1 MNMQEAGV
9 HAEQMLD
16 AMVKVIHPPVEAA
29 PGPSSEA
36 ICPDFKNDST
46 GTGQVTRRRYV
57 MTIISSERRGNFLGV
72 VERYWKKLGYTITS
86 VRDHKE
92 MPAVFATAPN
102 GFRVSLEFGYAGQA
116 SFDVVSPCVA
126 ESKVTEP
133 SRKPLDPRAV
143 KSDGLPYIH
152 SDFWS
157 RNAPVPPS
165 PSPSVSHHDS

>member
-1 MNMQEAGV
+1 MDMQEAGV
-9 HAEQMLD
+9 HAEEMLD
-16 AMVKVIHPPVEAA
+16 AIIKVIHPSVEAV
-29 PGPSSEA
+29 PGPSNA
-36 ICPDFKNDST
+36 AACPDAKNDST

-57 MTIISSERRGNFLGV
+57 VTIISSERRGNFLGV

-86 VRDHKE
+86 VRNHKE
-92 MPAVFATAPN
+92 MPAIFATAPN

-143 KSDGLPYIH
+143 KSNGLPYVH

-157 RNAPVPPS
+157 RNAPVSS
-165 PSPSVSHHDS
+165 PSPSVSHHDG

>member
-1 MNMQEAGV
+1 
-9 HAEQMLD
+9 MLD

-92 MPAVFATAPN
+92 MPRSSPPHPT
-102 GFRVSLEFGYAGQA
+102 VSGSAWNSVTRARPA
-116 SFDVVSPCVA
+116 STWCLPVSP
-126 ESKVTEP
+126 
-133 SRKPLDPRAV
+133 SRR
-143 KSDGLPYIH
+143 
-152 SDFWS
+152 
-157 RNAPVPPS
+157 
-165 PSPSVSHHDS
+165 